1 MNGGTVV
8 SRAWQNQRG
17 IAVSNLRSRSLLQG
31 RSLSYTNQLVPWNR
45 IPVYHS
51 TRIKSLGGDSGVEPK
66 EEQSSDGVDSGVV
79 RSQDK
84 ISETL
89 ADLDALLGIEEE
101 KEEVPVENNKASI
114 EFSPSVLEAI
124 AEAEKARAEARGGE
138 EGLPKNV
145 NDSIGRIVE
154 QARKLSKENGETG
167 TAGEEAMRQEF
178 EQLLTVLTSPRG
190 IDPEEIAEMKEKVF
204 GTQTFFVTEILPVV
218 EFDQGILVRGN
229 FRGDMTE
236 KFGQVCDKV
245 KDLYGMCLLAF
256 FILYVELLC
265 FYYSVLYYT

>member
-1 MNGGTVV
+1 M
-8 SRAWQNQRG
+8 
-17 IAVSNLRSRSLLQG
+17 
-31 RSLSYTNQLVPWNR
+31 
-45 IPVYHS
+45 
-51 TRIKSLGGDSGVEPK
+51 
-66 EEQSSDGVDSGVV
+66 V

-154 QARKLSKENGETG
+154 QARKL
-167 TAGEEAMRQEF
+167 
-178 EQLLTVLTSPRG
+178 
-190 IDPEEIAEMKEKVF
+190 
-204 GTQTFFVTEILPVV
+204 
-218 EFDQGILVRGN
+218 
-229 FRGDMTE
+229 
-236 KFGQVCDKV
+236 
-245 KDLYGMCLLAF
+245 
-256 FILYVELLC
+256 
-265 FYYSVLYYT
+265 